1 MTALQN
7 DRDRI
12 IEELKVLQSKYTS
25 DLETEKK
32 KGDELKAELNGF
44 KLHLLSVLKENSL
57 LNRAIFDAADKVTLD
72 EIADEIGSVCRTL
85 VSREMEMSRLSSACG
100 NYVDQID
107 AFSKAMASLQDD
119 RDKLLQELS
128 NQKAKEGTGLATLEI
143 SKLKSKVDDLEKTL
157 HQTKA
162 FQAESEREIA
172 SYQNELAA
180 LRMEKNLL
188 LSESLALR
196 NQYQIT
202 LTEKD
207 RQIAELQKV
216 QQDMIVKKSVSAG
229 SNYPVKVLET
239 AALAGSADVS
249 EDVKRVLVEKNE
261 LQQELQRCLQDTHQ
275 KELHFQQLHS
285 KSAEEN
291 AVLSA
296 QLKALSQTL
305 RENQLRYT
313 DLQNRYLR
321 LEREYQAVQVAS
333 FQGAVQV
340 SKYMEMLLAEVPPGA
355 PQERS
360 AVIVEIDNVELN
372 ELRKRLAETE
382 QQYDS
387 VQQALAQLTEA
398 LAEEKRRREAAE
410 EALGLSEEQSNRFEA
425 GTYRSVPG
433 EYAVQL
439 EAEEEREA
447 LIINP
452 SEHIVV
458 RKMKGGALSFRRWL
472 RGRSL
477 YCSKLLTS
485 RAKSR
490 YLFLTYLVT
499 LHLVVLLCL
508 TGVL

>member
-12 IEELKVLQSKYTS
+12 IEDLKVLQSRYTS
-25 DLETEKK
+25 ELETEKK
-32 KGDELKAELNGF
+32 KGDELEAELDAF
-44 KLHLLSVLKENSL
+44 KLHLASLLKENPL
-57 LNRAIFDAADKVTLD
+57 LNRALFDAADKVTLAQ
-72 EIADEIGSVCRTL
+72 IADGVEKLCRTL
-85 VSREMEMSRLSSACG
+85 VSREMEVSRLSSECG
-100 NYVDQID
+100 NYVQQIE

-128 NQKAKEGTGLATLEI
+128 NQKAKEGASLAAVEI
-143 SKLKSKVDDLEKTL
+143 SKLKTKVDDLEKAL

-162 FQAESEREIA
+162 FQAETEREIT
-172 SYQNELAA
+172 SYQNELAG

-188 LSESLALR
+188 LSESQALR
-196 NQYQIT
+196 HQFQIT
-202 LTEKD
+202 VAEKD
-207 RQIAELQKV
+207 RQIAELQKL
-216 QQDMIVKKSVSAG
+216 QQDMIVRKSLSSG
-229 SNYPVKVLET
+229 SNYPVQVLET
-239 AALAGSADVS
+239 ASLAGSADTP
-249 EDVKRVLVEKNE
+249 EEIKHVLAEKSQ
-261 LQQELQRCLQDTHQ
+261 LQSELQRCFQEIHQ
-275 KELHFQQLHS
+275 KDLHFQQINS

-296 QLKALSQTL
+296 QLKTLSQTL
-305 RENQLRYT
+305 RDNQLRYT

-321 LEREYQAVQVAS
+321 LEREYQTMQVTS
-333 FQGAVQV
+333 FQGTVQD
-340 SKYMEMLLAEVPPGA
+340 ETRTEVPPGA

-387 VQQALAQLTEA
+387 VQQALSQLTET

-410 EALGLSEEQSNRFEA
+410 EALGLSEEQSHRFEVSS
-425 GTYRSVPG
+425 YRSVPSD
-433 EYAVQL
+433 YTLQV

-447 LIINP
+447 LIIDP
-452 SEHIVV
+452 SEHVVV

-485 RAKSR
+485 RGKSR

-499 LHLVVLLCL
+499 LHLVLFLCL
-508 TGVL
+508 TGAL

>member
-25 DLETEKK
+25 ELETEKK
-32 KGDELKAELNGF
+32 KGGELEAELNGF

-128 NQKAKEGTGLATLEI
+128 NQKAKEGAGLAAVEI

-162 FQAESEREIA
+162 FQAETEREIA

-202 LTEKD
+202 VAEKD

-249 EDVKRVLVEKNE
+249 EETRCVVAEKNQ
-261 LQQELQRCLQDTHQ
+261 LQQELQRCLQEMHQ
-275 KELHFQQLHS
+275 KELHSQQVHS

-321 LEREYQAVQVAS
+321 LEREYQTMQVTS
-333 FQGAVQV
+333 FQGAVQ
-340 SKYMEMLLAEVPPGA
+340 EETRAEVPPGA

-360 AVIVEIDNVELN
+360 AVIVEIDNMELN

-382 QQYDS
+382 QQHDS

-425 GTYRSVPG
+425 GSYRSVPSD
-433 EYAVQL
+433 YAVQM

>member
-12 IEELKVLQSKYTS
+12 IEDLKVLQSKYAAE
-25 DLETEKK
+25 LQTERK
-32 KGDELKAELNGF
+32 KGDKLEAELDGF
-44 KLHLLSVLKENSL
+44 KLRLISTLKENSL
-57 LNRAIFDAADKVTLD
+57 LNQVILDAADKVTLD
-72 EIADEIGSVCRTL
+72 QIADGIERLCRTL
-85 VSREMEMSRLSSACG
+85 VSCEMENSRLSSECG
-100 NYVDQID
+100 NYVHQIE

-128 NQKAKEGTGLATLEI
+128 NQKAKEGASLAALEI
-143 SKLKSKVDDLEKTL
+143 AKLKTKVDDLEKAL
-157 HQTKA
+157 QQTKA
-162 FQAESEREIA
+162 FQAETEREIA
-172 SYQNELAA
+172 SYQNELAG
-180 LRMEKNLL
+180 LRMENNLL
-188 LSESLALR
+188 LSESQALR

-202 LTEKD
+202 VAEKD
-207 RQIAELQKV
+207 QQIAELQKL
-216 QQDMIVKKSVSAG
+216 QQDTAVKKSVLAD
-229 SNYPVKVLET
+229 SNYPPKVLET
-239 AALAGSADVS
+239 VTLAGSADVP
-249 EDVKRVLVEKNE
+249 EEIKHVLAEKNQ
-261 LQQELQRCLQDTHQ
+261 LQNDLQRCLQEIHQ
-275 KELHFQQLHS
+275 KDLHFQQINS

-296 QLKALSQTL
+296 QLKTLSQTL
-305 RENQLRYT
+305 RDNQLRYT

-321 LEREYQAVQVAS
+321 LEREYQTMHVTS
-333 FQGAVQV
+333 FQGTVQD
-340 SKYMEMLLAEVPPGA
+340 ETRAEVPPGA

-360 AVIVEIDNVELN
+360 AVMVEIDNMELN

-387 VQQALAQLTEA
+387 VQQALSQLTEA
-398 LAEEKRRREAAE
+398 LSEEKRRREAAE
-410 EALGLSEEQSNRFEA
+410 EALGLSEEQSNRFELSS
-425 GTYRSVPG
+425 YRSVPN
-433 EYAVQL
+433 EYTVQM
-439 EAEEEREA
+439 ETEEEREA

-452 SEHIVV
+452 SEHVIV
-458 RKMKGGALSFRRWL
+458 RKMKGGALSFRRWV